1 MRACGSFLLPLV
13 LSVVSCVTRKPVPA
27 ASAAFDTAS
36 LRQQFYE
43 AELQFQ
49 SGNWQQAD
57 SLFRRFASKPYRPAP
72 AYYRLACIAAQNGK
86 LQQALA
92 WNAKAKAADT
102 SLLDAELLD
111 AEIFERTNQYKLAGD
126 VYARRVK
133 TRKRAWTCYTDAAR
147 CYGYGRNW
155 DELLDLCQNW
165 ENEFGLMENIAAYQS
180 MAYSGV
186 GDFNA
191 AAASWERLNR
201 KYPDRRQ
208 YRQKQ
213 FEVLMAAGE
222 KKRAG
227 LLLDSMLLAY
237 PNNPELLALSCERMD
252 NAPISQY
259 VKIAATPGIT
269 FQAKWKCLSKFDNPM
284 HRLYDSCEPLFKEL
298 ATVHANEPLALQVAG
313 RWFLKQGKSAA
324 AAHYLRKALNYGPSD
339 MQLYGSYLY
348 ALSMGC
354 QADLLQLT
362 CDTLQEL
369 YPMGHLSFAYTAW
382 AHLLGGRFVL
392 ALQSCET
399 AARITYDESTVN
411 ELAALK
417 AVINMRSGNK
427 PDASF
432 KPLTNWQEAQNP
444 WQVLA
449 SVEWYLLANDFT
461 SASTGMEF
469 GERKTIDYPL
479 WPMLQSEWM
488 LLQGRI
494 ALASGEKVEE
504 TASRLLKSMP
514 ENPAVQEL
522 AGDLYLILTKKDPK
536 YQDMAL
542 KQYLEALTCKQN
554 YRGPELVR
562 KINPIKNR

>member
-13 LSVVSCVTRKPVPA
+13 LSAVSCGTRKPVPA

-43 AELQFQ
+43 AEMQFQ

-72 AYYRLACIAAQNGK
+72 AYYRLACIAAQNGR

-92 WNAKAKAADT
+92 WNAKAKSADT

-111 AEIFERTNQYKLAGD
+111 AEIFERTNQYKQAGD
-126 VYARRVK
+126 VYARRLK
-133 TRKRAWTCYTDAAR
+133 TRNRAWTCYTDAAR

-155 DELLDLCQNW
+155 NDLLALCQNW
-165 ENEFGLMENIAAYQS
+165 ENEFGLMENIATYQS
-180 MAYSGV
+180 MAYSGL

-191 AAASWERLNR
+191 AAACWERLNR

-208 YRQKQ
+208 YRLRQ
-213 FEVLMAAGE
+213 FEVLMVAGE

-237 PNNPELLALSCERMD
+237 PNNPELLALSCERLE
-252 NAPISQY
+252 NGPISKY
-259 VKIAATPGIT
+259 VKIAATPGMA
-269 FQAKWKCLSKFDNPM
+269 FQAKWKCLSKFDNPK
-284 HRLYDSCEPLFKEL
+284 HPLYDSCGPLFIEL
-298 ATVHANEPLALQVAG
+298 AAADANEPLALQAAG
-313 RWFLKQGKSAA
+313 RWLLKQGKSGQASQ
-324 AAHYLRKALNYGPSD
+324 YFRRALNYGPSD
-339 MQLYGSYLY
+339 MQLYSLYLY
-348 ALSMGC
+348 ALSMDC

-369 YPMGHLSFAYTAW
+369 YPVSNLSFAYTAW
-382 AHLLGGRFVL
+382 AHLLGGRFGL

-399 AARITYDESTVN
+399 AALMSYDEPTVN
-411 ELAALK
+411 EIADLR

-427 PDASF
+427 PDASY

-444 WQVLA
+444 WQVIA
-449 SVEWYLLANDFT
+449 SVEWYLLANDFV
-461 SASTGMEF
+461 SALKGIEI
-469 GERKTIDYPL
+469 GERKTFDYPL
-479 WPMLQSEWM
+479 WPMLQSEWI
-488 LLQGRI
+488 LLQGRT

-504 TASRLLKSMP
+504 TASRLIKLMP
-514 ENPAVQEL
+514 ENPAAQEL
-522 AGDLYLILTKKDPK
+522 AGDLYMVLAKKDTK

-542 KQYLEALTCKQN
+542 KQYLEALSCKQN